1 MLKTAPEE
9 LCPGSNFMRCGLC
22 GGTNHSFKMLPAERV
37 SDKGRDD
44 SDGSDLRK
52 KVTSVHIIFH
62 NSYVRLSS
70 MYISFIA

>member
-9 LCPGSNFMRCGLC
+9 LCPGSNLMRCGLC

-44 SDGSDLRK
+44 SDDSDLRK